1 VTRGWLSVF
10 AKAPQPGRVKTRLSP
25 PLAPETAA
33 ALYAAMLEDVLRAS
47 ADFARRLGLEPV
59 LHFDPPAA
67 RGALERYAPPGYQ
80 FRPQRG
86 EGLAERMANAF
97 EEAAAEGVERVLL
110 RGSDSPGLD
119 LPVVA
124 AALAGLEDGDDLV
137 LTPDQ
142 GGGYALIALKE
153 PRRELFEVVLS
164 TGSVLE
170 ETVARARALGLAVS
184 STPASFDLDLVADLV
199 RLDDLPVE
207 RSSVLCP
214 RTVEFVRDLRA
225 RAVL

>member
-1 VTRGWLSVF
+1 
-10 AKAPQPGRVKTRLSP
+10 
-25 PLAPETAA
+25 
-33 ALYAAMLEDVLRAS
+33 
-47 ADFARRLGLEPV
+47 
-59 LHFDPPAA
+59 
-67 RGALERYAPPGYQ
+67 
-80 FRPQRG
+80 
-86 EGLAERMANAF
+86 
-97 EEAAAEGVERVLL
+97 VLL